1 MVQDNQEKTAQ
12 TLVDTLFGPE
22 PTRRERQAAAVDEE
36 LPHYLFCDRDDS
48 QPVLPLVD
56 LPHYRPN
63 VLKQLRISALI
74 PYLDELSLF
83 EKQWGYAKTRGTREN
98 WCRWVEAEAVPVLDK
113 LVAICQE
120 NDLLQPKSV
129 YAYLHCDSEG
139 DTVHIYGEHGAE
151 PVLSIDMPRLANGSC
166 AADKVCRADSGVRDT
181 LAAVAVN
188 MGRNASDMAKKWLS
202 AGKEVDYKYLHG
214 FALEM
219 LRAMTEYTAAAVARE
234 GCCLGQVCPLG
245 TAKEG
250 SAKVQSVLV
259 KMLDASLIDV
269 AFSRNYLMMPE
280 YSSLALILPK

>member
-1 MVQDNQEKTAQ
+1 MVNDNQEKTAQ
-12 TLVDTLFGPE
+12 ILVDTLFGPE
-22 PTRRERQAAAVDEE
+22 PTRRERHAAAVDEE
-36 LPHYLFCDRDDS
+36 MPHYLFCGQEEN

-56 LPHYRPN
+56 VPHYRPK
-63 VLKQLRISALI
+63 VLKQSRISALI

-83 EKQWGYAKTRGTREN
+83 ERQWEYVKTKGTREN
-98 WCRWVEAEAVPVLDK
+98 WCRWVEAEAVPVLGR
-113 LVAICQE
+113 LVEICQE
-120 NDLLQPKSV
+120 NELLQPKSV

-139 DTVHIYGEHGAE
+139 DTVRIYAEHGAE
-151 PVLSIDMPRLANGSC
+151 PVLSIEMPRLANGFC
-166 AADKVCRADSGVRDT
+166 AADKISRADSGIRDT
-181 LAAVAVN
+181 IAGVAVN

-219 LRAMTEYTAAAVARE
+219 LRAMTEYTAAAVAGE
-234 GCCLGQVCPLG
+234 GCCLGDIYPLG

-259 KMLDASLIDV
+259 KMLDAPLIDV